1 MSFIAQKDLTM
12 SVKFK
17 LSKLLWGLGWLN
29 LRHHGQKTRY
39 YSKFILSKANYF
51 PWKKVDSVIRSLN
64 FWALAL
70 FFFLIER
77 SNEIYYPTAQS
88 REQIMRVQ
96 ISRDIV
102 QLFRQ
107 LIISH
112 RKKTCL
118 TSWLHLPSLV
128 PYLTTVPCLL
138 VKSLQLLK
146 YRQRLIQSVVAL
158 WSSRMMKM
166 KCSFGNYFHMQ
177 RAHPCL

>member
-1 MSFIAQKDLTM
+1 MDKRHDITPNLYFRKQIIFHERKWIAL
-12 SVKFK
+12 SVVSISGPQLF
-17 LSKLLWGLGWLN
+17 
-29 LRHHGQKTRY
+29 
-39 YSKFILSKANYF
+39 
-51 PWKKVDSVIRSLN
+51 
-64 FWALAL
+64 

>member
-17 LSKLLWGLGWLN
+17 LSKLLWGVGWLN
-29 LRHHGQKTRY
+29 LRHHGQKTWY

-70 FFFLIER
+70 FLIER

-96 ISRDIV
+96 ISCDIV

-107 LIISH
+107 LVISY
-112 RKKTCL
+112 RTKTCL
-118 TSWLHLPSLV
+118 RSWQQLPTLA
-128 PYLTTVPCLL
+128 PYLTTVPWLL